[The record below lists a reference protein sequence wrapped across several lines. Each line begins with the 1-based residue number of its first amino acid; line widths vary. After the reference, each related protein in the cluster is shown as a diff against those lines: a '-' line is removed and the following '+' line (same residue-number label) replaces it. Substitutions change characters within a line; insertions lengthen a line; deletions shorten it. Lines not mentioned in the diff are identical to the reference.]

1 MGKTAT
7 IQTSMPTERKDRFW
21 GSYARFARWL
31 FRVFSR
37 RYEVMFEQPDEPV
50 VYVCRHL
57 NMHGPYTTLK
67 SLPFD
72 VHPMV
77 IHVFFDRKKTVE
89 HMKSY
94 TLAARYGRKERKFS
108 LLAHIMS
115 WIDPPL
121 MHSMQGVP
129 VYREGTQS
137 ISTLKRGLNYLLQ
150 GESLVIYP
158 DVNYTAGYDQPSEIY
173 EGFLCMGE
181 LYYKKTGKQLQF
193 IPLII
198 DDQNRRLCAGAPV
211 TLHKFREDGQEV
223 AQKLKQAI
231 NR

>member
-1 MGKTAT
+1 MQA
-7 IQTSMPTERKDRFW
+7 ERRERFW
-21 GSYARFARWL
+21 GNYARFAKWV
-31 FRVFSR
+31 FRTFTR
-37 RYEVMFEQPDEPV
+37 RYTTDIRQPAEPV

-67 SLPFD
+67 CLPFD

-94 TLAARYGRKERKFS
+94 TLAARYGRKARKFS

-121 MHSMQGVP
+121 MRSMQGVP

-137 ISTLKRGLNYLLQ
+137 ISTLKRGLNCLLQ

-158 DVNYTAGYDQPSEIY
+158 DVHYTAGYDQPSEIY

-181 LYYKKTGKQLQF
+181 LYYKKTGKLLQF
-193 IPLII
+193 VPLRI
-198 DDQNRRLCAGAPV
+198 DDQSRQLCAGTPV
-211 TLHKFREDGQEV
+211 TLRNFRSEGQEA